1 MRVLV
6 TPDYRTL
13 SRQAAEIIADAVRF
27 EPRLTL
33 GLPTG
38 STPLGMYEEL
48 VRKHSGENLDFSRVK
63 TFNLDEYI
71 AFNEPGSSFASRTR
85 MVDLARETRANAG
98 RYFVSEDE
106 VPRRAI
112 TVGIGTILESRR
124 ILLLASGS
132 GKSDAVARALQGP
145 VSEDMPA
152 SALHGH
158 SDVTAILDAAAAPC
172 RDEC

>member
-1 MRVLV
+1 
-6 TPDYRTL
+6 
-13 SRQAAEIIADAVRF
+13 
-27 EPRLTL
+27 
-33 GLPTG
+33 
-38 STPLGMYEEL
+38 
-48 VRKHSGENLDFSRVK
+48 
-63 TFNLDEYI
+63 
-71 AFNEPGSSFASRTR
+71 

-132 GKSDAVARALQGP
+132 GKSGAVARALQGP

-152 SALHGH
+152 SALQGH
-158 SDVTAILDAAAAPC
+158 SDVTAIFDAAAAPLPPIAGVIV
-172 RDEC
+172 RAW